1 MEGDAMKNFF
11 ALFFI
16 NLVILILLLTIF
28 NDSILSGWGMIFLF
42 ALMTAVPMA
51 FILHQIETVENL
63 TKRVEDLE
71 KNCVMNISD
80 EPVEEESTE

>member
-1 MEGDAMKNFF
+1 
-11 ALFFI
+11 
-16 NLVILILLLTIF
+16 
-28 NDSILSGWGMIFLF
+28 MIFLF